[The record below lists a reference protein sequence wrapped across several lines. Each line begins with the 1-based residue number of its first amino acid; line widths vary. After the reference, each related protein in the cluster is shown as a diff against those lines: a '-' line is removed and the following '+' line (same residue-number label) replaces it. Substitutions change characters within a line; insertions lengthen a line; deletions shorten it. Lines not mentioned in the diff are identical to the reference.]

1 MVKFFKIIEKIVWI
15 IAALTIA
22 AVLAMVFI
30 GAFANLDKAQFD
42 WPSYIPYFYG
52 AAAVVVLYKIVVLY
66 YTSFYQTEIDE
77 KTGMLVSLDDEMK
90 KFRANSQEGS
100 LPDAKFEAIMEAVKQ
115 IPQTDTNAILT
126 VLQERIPSVVQ
137 TLIDQQVA
145 EIKRNLMLENEK
157 RMREINILSANV
169 SDVLER
175 REHLLNLEAEIKRC
189 QEEERKRRLTNTEEY
204 TMLLFSL
211 SGTPVEDVE
220 KVCDVVKLFI
230 ETGQVSDNKDLDI
243 PLNKKLRNAELKQFV
258 TNIIKYNKKD
268 NLDGDSFLQ
277 TAFCEW
283 FSGKKE
289 NIAKNYSV
297 LPKDSLVSKEGVEV
311 DLECLRKTLTK
322 KEHP

>member
-42 WPSYIPYFYG
+42 WASYIPYFYG

-66 YTSFYQTEIDE
+66 YTTFYQKEIDE

-126 VLQERIPSVVQ
+126 VLQERIPAVVQ
-137 TLIDQQVA
+137 TLVDQQVA

-169 SDVLER
+169 SDVLKR
-175 REHLLNLEAEIKRC
+175 RDHLFNLEAEIKRC

-204 TMLLFSL
+204 TMLVFSL
-211 SGTPVEDVE
+211 VGTPVEDVE

-230 ETGQVSDNKDLDI
+230 ETGHVSANKDLGI

-258 TNIIKYNKKD
+258 TNIIRYNKKD

-297 LPKDSLVSKEGVEV
+297 LPKDSLVSKDGVEA
-311 DLECLRKTLTK
+311 DLIILRKLIGK
-322 KEHP
+322 KSR

>member
-15 IAALTIA
+15 IAALAIA

-30 GAFANLDKAQFD
+30 GAFANLDKDQFD
-42 WPSYIPYFYG
+42 RSSYIPYFYG

-137 TLIDQQVA
+137 TLVDQQVA

-204 TMLLFSL
+204 TMLVFSL
-211 SGTPVEDVE
+211 AGTPVEDVE

-230 ETGQVSDNKDLDI
+230 ETGQVSANKDLDI

-258 TNIIKYNKKD
+258 TNIIRYNKKD

>member
-15 IAALTIA
+15 IAALAIA

-30 GAFANLDKAQFD
+30 GAFANLDKDQFD
-42 WPSYIPYFYG
+42 RSSYIPYFYG

-126 VLQERIPSVVQ
+126 VLQERIPSVVE
-137 TLIDQQVA
+137 TLVDQQVA

-204 TMLLFSL
+204 TMLVFSL
-211 SGTPVEDVE
+211 AGTPVEDVE

-230 ETGQVSDNKDLDI
+230 ETGQVSANKDLDI

-258 TNIIKYNKKD
+258 TNIIRYNKKD